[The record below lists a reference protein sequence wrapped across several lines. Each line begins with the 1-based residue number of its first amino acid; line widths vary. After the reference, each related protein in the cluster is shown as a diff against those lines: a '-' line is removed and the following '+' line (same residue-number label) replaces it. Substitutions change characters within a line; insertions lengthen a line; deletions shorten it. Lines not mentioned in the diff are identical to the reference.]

1 MKFSI
6 FSISTHCTDGWGK
19 GGTTENSFGEV
30 IHSVIYSTSELTKI
44 QVLQSFWNNVMS
56 LRVIQKSDEKS
67 VTEEYGFKKE
77 VLSNGPNSG
86 TLSRDI

>member
-1 MKFSI
+1 MVEVRVVQQK
-6 FSISTHCTDGWGK
+6 TA
-19 GGTTENSFGEV
+19 GE
-30 IHSVIYSTSELTKI
+30 VIYSTSELTKR
-44 QVLQSFWNNVMS
+44 QVLQSFWNHVMS
-56 LRVIQKSDEKS
+56 LRVTQQGDEKS